1 MATPLKMGFLG
12 DCQMVWV
19 SEKSVVGA
27 ETGVVSTRK
36 RLNSMGIILQGTIL
50 YL

>member
-12 DCQMVWV
+12 HCQMVWV

-27 ETGVVSTRK
+27 ETGIDLSVNYMFFNNIQEIRF
-36 RLNSMGIILQGTIL
+36 NL
-50 YL
+50 YP